1 MSSGIGN
8 LTTLIQRLEA
18 AASRLEDI
26 VIAQTG
32 EPEKSETSEAVPV
45 APAASSPALEAWA
58 ADVGPVVRAYEDASA
73 AIGPLVRE
81 HAELVRRA
89 MDEVQ
94 HCLLYTSPSPRD
106 RG

>member
-32 EPEKSETSEAVPV
+32 EPEKSEKSEAEPV
-45 APAASSPALEAWA
+45 APAASSPAREAWA
-58 ADVGPVVRAYEDASA
+58 AAG
-73 AIGPLVRE
+73 GPLPP
-81 HAELVRRA
+81 AACRRPA
-89 MDEVQ
+89 
-94 HCLLYTSPSPRD
+94 
-106 RG
+106 

>member
-32 EPEKSETSEAVPV
+32 EPEKSEKPEAVPV
-45 APAASSPALEAWA
+45 AAAATSPASSAPCARRRPRRR
-58 ADVGPVVRAYEDASA
+58 PVRW
-73 AIGPLVRE
+73 
-81 HAELVRRA
+81 
-89 MDEVQ
+89 
-94 HCLLYTSPSPRD
+94 
-106 RG
+106 